1 MGKIK
6 IILTILFVIS
16 IVYIIK
22 LFWDDSNGYLGS
34 GYTYKSDT
42 EEIYNEY
49 PDKFGE
55 IPPTIISF
63 DYNNKF
69 VIAKQKPRIPIN
81 SIYKDYNYSRGDSA
95 TYYWIIIKRQKITLG
110 PLNRN
115 EFEKLKEKYD
125 IPNSLSLK

>member
-110 PLNRN
+110 PLNIN